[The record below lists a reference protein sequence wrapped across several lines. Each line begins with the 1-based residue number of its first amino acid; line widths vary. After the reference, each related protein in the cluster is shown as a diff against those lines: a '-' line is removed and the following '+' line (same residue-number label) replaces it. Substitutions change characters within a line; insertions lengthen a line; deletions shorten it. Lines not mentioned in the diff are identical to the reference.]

1 MSRPDQPGQRSLR
14 QDAAVL
20 SEFDRLLI
28 NALQSDFPL
37 SSNPFDELAQRL
49 GQRTEDLI
57 AGVEDLIERGV
68 ITRFGPLFNIE
79 QLGGVFSLCALKV
92 PAERFGEVTA
102 QVNAYSQV
110 AHNYQREHEWNMW
123 FVLATESAAEL
134 DDTFNDIVQST
145 GCPGLNLPKEKEFYV
160 GLRLE
165 A

>member
-1 MSRPDQPGQRSLR
+1 MSRSPTLHQQA
-14 QDAAVL
+14 QEL

-37 SSNPFDELAQRL
+37 NIAPFDELEQRL
-49 GQRTEDLI
+49 GYPAEKI
-57 AGVEDLIERGV
+57 MAGVNSLLERGV

-79 QLGGVFSLCALKV
+79 LLGGQFSLCALKV
-92 PAERFGEVTA
+92 PDQRYQEVTEL
-102 QVNAYSQV
+102 VNSYPQV

-123 FVLATESAAEL
+123 FVLATETAEELAA
-134 DDTFNDIVQST
+134 TFAEITRRSE
-145 GCPGLNLPKEKEFYV
+145 CPGLNLPKQKEFYV